1 MNPNL
6 SPDDTSHDIEIHD
19 FEISVQLLLK
29 IQIQTEPNPAE
40 TPDTSD
46 RVSHRIKDISIIKI
60 EPI

>member
-6 SPDDTSHDIEIHD
+6 SPDDTSHDIEIYD

-29 IQIQTEPNPAE
+29 IQIKTEQNPAE
-40 TPDTSD
+40 TPETPD
-46 RVSHRIKDISIIKI
+46 RVSHRIKDISIIRI